1 MKVALPIWPE
11 SNSWMHSIL
20 SVQPENRTPDIN
32 HRRRAPRTLLLVRV
46 SSGAQEGVKTS
57 EQRLVIEQMLRLGA
71 GHRGLEL
78 LVVADHHKLLE
89 AEFEGNQSLGFNT
102 LTGLVH
108 HTNGNTSRGF
118 WRPNTGHSCNN

>member
-1 MKVALPIWPE
+1 MNVTLPIWPE

-20 SVQPENRTPDIN
+20 SVQPENRTPDVN

-71 GHRGLEL
+71 GHRGLQL

-108 HTNGNTSRGF
+108 HTNGNPSRGF